1 MATLKKKM
9 AKRGKSAKAPKS
21 ELEHLIEQLEF
32 YNECYTRS
40 AMQTLSF
47 ALPQLVNQVRGSSAK
62 IGRALGLLEQ
72 VAFETELRID
82 ALKAELKKHTA
93 KEGK

>member
-1 MATLKKKM
+1 MSEKKKT
-9 AKRGKSAKAPKS
+9 AKRGKSANAPKS
-21 ELEHLIEQLEF
+21 ELVHEIKQLEF
-32 YNECYTRS
+32 YNKCYTRS

-47 ALPQLVNQVRGSSAK
+47 VMPPLVNQVRGSSAK

-72 VAFETELRID
+72 VAFKTDLRID

>member
-1 MATLKKKM
+1 MSEKKKT
-9 AKRGKSAKAPKS
+9 AKRGKSAEAPKS
-21 ELEHLIEQLEF
+21 ELVDEIAQLEF
-32 YNECYTRS
+32 YNKCYTRS

-82 ALKAELKKHTA
+82 ALKAELKIEDEKV
-93 KEGK
+93 